1 MKRGTR
7 KILSQMLAL
16 LLAFVMVLPN
26 VQQIIVL
33 AQNAGQQCIYE
44 QDGYTISYVVQNQW
58 EDGMQAEV
66 IITNT
71 SAETIHNWGI
81 SYLLTGTIQNIWNAT
96 VVSHEEG
103 KVHIQNNDY
112 NGDIPAGQSVS
123 FGYVLAGT
131 ELKKPDGFLLT
142 QEKEIVAEG
151 YEIKYNIDN
160 DWTTG
165 FQGTMEI
172 WNHTEEPKRC
182 WELSFHS
189 NVEIDNLWGASYDE
203 NEGNYTLSSY
213 EWNSVIPAN
222 GKVTIGFTGTKEAD
236 EEVVID
242 EYQLTEVAAYKKGG
256 LEQEPITPTPGNA
269 DTDYALD
276 TDGDGLPDYLEK
288 ESGTDCNNPD
298 TDGDGLTDGYE
309 LFYLGT
315 NPVLADSDK
324 NGIPDGQEDSDG
336 DGLSNMEEYGL
347 GTDLLAADSDQDG
360 LNDYEEI
367 YVYGTD
373 PKLADTDGDG
383 IPDGEEVLLGLNPK
397 GLYTNGVLDTQ
408 VVVSQRVS
416 SDSESLKDIN
426 LKCEQFQLALEIEC
440 SGYAES
446 NLTVHESP
454 YAKVMD
460 NRAIV
465 GVCPDIR
472 LEDKFIFQ
480 SMELQFYIDE
490 NVIDNQL
497 NTYSNVTEELDGVN
511 RYNVFQYVED
521 IDMLLPV
528 PTTFDEEKGMVCAN
542 VNEQGTYCVM
552 DLEAWLT
559 ELGFVYEESVRD
571 EKLEIDEEA
580 GIMLSSEPVMSTF
593 MLADERQD
601 NEDGYSGDFESLYNN
616 ILEQRKEMGE
626 SGYPISL
633 FAMNSP
639 AALSG
644 DGEKRVYQSGDIVFI
659 LQGYGTDA
667 VLFDFEKEAILQ
679 YGRMAYHLVPDA
691 RIRVLCTRSNGREID
706 TLWLNSYA
714 EFEEQLAGMNYQN
727 VYSRDYYMSRCLD
740 KAMNFSDYREDVL
753 PFIIW
758 VINGEVCY
766 NTSYEYYSPEQLLYE
781 DRVASGMMGSLGME
795 NGTYYTVY
803 LDLHGDME
811 ELVNYCLNPM
821 ALAKSGVQCMYDQL
835 YERINNQKLIV
846 TQSGLKR
853 LPIDFGKISRFSKR
867 DYDEDGLLDCEEID
881 FEGWQI
887 VLEDTDIVDLP
898 TYSQCMEKYMPHYS
912 LAERFQGGGSA
923 AFAQSLAR
931 FFGKVKVLPIKS
943 SPVDVD
949 SDGDGVEDYWDLSP
963 MEKMDICFQVIE
975 DYESY
980 DVLNTIPTI
989 KLEEAAEQDKLYG
1002 SKKLDSETIKVRIK
1016 DYCVIVVGGK
1026 TPLCGI
1032 VYPIYNDQDNTEEK
1046 MVSYKEAAENMEHYL
1061 SNTGTSRCMDNY
1073 WKAVAYT
1080 RTQRYYYYKYMNQ
1093 YMDMVE
1099 ATIQSGKIY
1108 TFATNPTCTLLV
1120 PMSELKE
1127 MASEAN
1133 WWLAVGD
1140 AHNTIISEVSCQ
1152 EGEDGKEYCAKVRFS
1167 VVDYYDWAGN
1177 DPDFYNMHLEGLA
1190 KNYFA
1195 YGIYETTIYWNEN
1208 CRFPS
1213 CKVEDINLEQ
1223 VSFDGIVDTE
1233 LPQKFE
1239 DAKKYYDQYGD
1250 FIETAFG
1257 NGVFWRFFK

>member
-1 MKRGTR
+1 MKSETR
-7 KILSQMLAL
+7 KILRQMLAL

-26 VQQIIVL
+26 VQQIVVL

-66 IITNT
+66 TITNT
-71 SAETIHNWGI
+71 STETIHNWSI

-96 VVSHEEG
+96 VVSYEEG
-103 KVHIQNNDY
+103 KVHIQNNEY

-131 ELKKPDGFLLT
+131 ELTKPDSFLLT
-142 QEKEIVAEG
+142 QEKEIVVEG
-151 YEIKYNIDN
+151 YEIKYSIDS

-189 NVEIDNLWGASYDE
+189 NVEIDNLWGALYDE

-236 EEVVID
+236 VEVVID
-242 EYQLTEVAAYKKGG
+242 EYQLTEVVAYKKGE
-256 LEQEPITPTPGNA
+256 LEQEPTTPTPGNA
-269 DTDYALD
+269 DIDYALD

-336 DGLSNMEEYGL
+336 DGLSNMEEYEL
-347 GTDLLAADSDQDG
+347 GTDLLAADSDQDD

-373 PKLADTDGDG
+373 PKLDDTDGDG

-426 LKCEQFQLALEIEC
+426 SKCEQYQLALEIEC

-552 DLEAWLT
+552 DLEVWLT
-559 ELGFVYEESVRD
+559 ELGFVYEESVSD
-571 EKLEIDEEA
+571 EKLEVDEEA
-580 GIMLSSEPVMSTF
+580 GIMLFSEPAMSTF
-593 MLADERQD
+593 MLADDRQD

-633 FAMNSP
+633 FAMDSP

-679 YGRMAYHLVPDA
+679 YGKMAYHLVPDA

-714 EFEEQLAGMNYQN
+714 ELEEQLAGMNYQN
-727 VYSRDYYMSRCLD
+727 VYSSDYYMSRCLD

-758 VINGEVCY
+758 VVNGEVYY
-766 NTSYEYYSPEQLLYE
+766 NTSYEYYSPELLLYE

-867 DYDEDGLLDCEEID
+867 DYDGDGLLDCEEID

-898 TYSQCMEKYMPHYS
+898 TYSQCIKKYMPHYS

-943 SPVDVD
+943 SPVDAD
-949 SDGDGVEDYWDLSP
+949 SDGDGVEDYWDFSP

-980 DVLNTIPTI
+980 DVLNTIPVY
-989 KLEEAAEQDKLYG
+989 KLEEAAEQDKIYNTKPKTFLPRVMYVVDWLCAG
-1002 SKKLDSETIKVRIK
+1002 YANTDSAQLSYFLVKMLEKIK
-1016 DYCVIVVGGK
+1016 DKDFDMSSIDMEFALG
-1026 TPLCGI
+1026 
-1032 VYPIYNDQDNTEEK
+1032 
-1046 MVSYKEAAENMEHYL
+1046 SYSHAVENLAHFL
-1061 SNTGTSRCMDNY
+1061 GNTGKVKYMADY
-1073 WKAVAYT
+1073 WQTVAYT
-1080 RTQRYYYYKYMNQ
+1080 RAQRFYYYQYMNQ
-1093 YMDMVE
+1093 YMKMVE
-1099 ATIQSGKIY
+1099 ETIVPGKKY
-1108 TFATNPTCTLLV
+1108 LFATNPQYPL
-1120 PMSELKE
+1120 E
-1127 MASEAN
+1127 MHTDEFALPYTVAEYD
-1133 WWLAVGD
+1133 WYLAIGSG
-1140 AHNTIISEVSCQ
+1140 HNAIISEVYCQ
-1152 EGEDGKEYCAKVRFS
+1152 ENERGKEYYAKVKFLG
-1167 VVDYYDWAGN
+1167 VDYYNWDEGNFLNQMFLAG
-1177 DPDFYNMHLEGLA
+1177 MA
-1190 KNYFA
+1190 RNYFD
-1195 YGIYETTIYWNEN
+1195 YGIYETIIHWNED
-1208 CRFPS
+1208 CRFPEYFQAHAVDINQVEFEG
-1213 CKVEDINLEQ
+1213 VEDEKLLHYLQLAI
-1223 VSFDGIVDTE
+1223 I
-1233 LPQKFE
+1233 
-1239 DAKKYYDQYGD
+1239 YYKMR
-1250 FIETAFG
+1250 
-1257 NGVFWRFFK
+1257 V